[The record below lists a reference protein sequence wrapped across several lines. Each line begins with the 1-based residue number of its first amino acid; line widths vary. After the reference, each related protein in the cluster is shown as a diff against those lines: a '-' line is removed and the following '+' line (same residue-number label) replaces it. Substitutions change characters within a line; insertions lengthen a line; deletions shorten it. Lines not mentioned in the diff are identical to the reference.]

1 MSDTIFDKIL
11 AGQIPANVVY
21 QDDWVMAFRDVNPQ
35 APTHVLV
42 IPRKRCAR
50 FSELTTKDAVDVGEF
65 FKRVALVA
73 GKLGLEKDGYRVVI
87 NNGKH
92 GQQTVEYIHAHILGG
107 RQLHWPPG

>member
-1 MSDTIFDKIL
+1 VSDTIFDKIL

-42 IPRKRCAR
+42 IPKKRCAR
-50 FSELTTKDAVDVGEF
+50 FEELKTKDAVDVGEF
-65 FKRVALVA
+65 FKRVSHVA
-73 GKLGLEKDGYRVVI
+73 EKLGLEKDGYRVVI

-92 GQQTVEYIHAHILGG
+92 GQQTVEYIHAHVLGG
-107 RQLHWPPG
+107 RQFHWPPG